1 MTGGEVVTD
10 PTPGLHLAVLGV
22 AESPVRCERDPPD
35 LLRGGPPRGLSSQL
49 PCRVSTLGDGPLT
62 FCDNS
67 LQGSFRLHPLWV
79 MGVSGPAV
87 HRQLSRTGGGALP
100 GVSQTRAPG
109 GVSARARPQNAQPEY
124 GQAMTER
131 WQRRAVDAATRSR
144 ELARATAQIYAEGAL
159 MYRRLAAS
167 YASQQKAERYV
178 AHAERLEQLVRREN
192 HHADW
197 FVRLAHELGRGQ
209 QALLRPSP
217 DCRNEASPPN
227 QRRRAENGSRSGLF
241 AHRLAVDPS

>member
-1 MTGGEVVTD
+1 VTGGEVVTD

-62 FCDNS
+62 FCDNP

-124 GQAMTER
+124 GQAMTEL

-167 YASQQKAERYV
+167 YASSRRPIATSRTPRGWSNLYDERIFTPTGSSV
-178 AHAERLEQLVRREN
+178 SRTNLDGVSRRC
-192 HHADW
+192 
-197 FVRLAHELGRGQ
+197 F
-209 QALLRPSP
+209 
-217 DCRNEASPPN
+217 
-227 QRRRAENGSRSGLF
+227 
-241 AHRLAVDPS
+241 DPVLNVET